1 MSITERLNEFVK
13 NKYGGKHGY
22 KSMFAKELGVSPG
35 QVSQYLS
42 GERIPGNKFQEKL
55 RNIGCDIE
63 WLMTGENQ
71 MTKDSEMIKAAFNS
85 KSNVPNGLTA
95 TEFMSIH
102 MNNEVQMMEILKIRN
117 ANLEAELER
126 KNEELADK
134 RKIIALLEDKLLT
147 IAVPLGNE
155 NSNTEFP
162 KQVLQ
167 KIK

>member
-13 NKYGGKHGY
+13 NRYGSKHGY
-22 KSMFAKELGVSPG
+22 KSMFAKELGMSPG
-35 QVSQYLS
+35 QASQYLS
-42 GERIPGNKFQEKL
+42 GERIPGNKIQQKL

-63 WLMTGENQ
+63 WLMIGENQ
-71 MTKDSEMIKAAFNS
+71 MTKDSEMIEAAFNS
-85 KSNVPNGLTA
+85 KSNEPNGLTA
-95 TEFMSIH
+95 AEFMSVH
-102 MNNEVQMMEILKIRN
+102 MNNELQILEILKIRN
-117 ANLEAELER
+117 ANLEEELVR

-147 IAVPLGNE
+147 IAVPMGNE
-155 NSNTEFP
+155 KSSTEFP